1 MAEVAIATEVVVESV
16 NLRLAREVGILA
28 GRLAQLLDRL
38 PVRDEPAVDG
48 RSFLWS
54 LYESVSPGR
63 PAADWDESSPARGP
77 VHPPHPVDNLVS
89 GLGLS
94 RIELDLILLAGMADE
109 HEGLSALFRVLHPA
123 GEPRPTAGLAVQL
136 FTRQADEREQLRALL
151 TGGPAVT
158 SGLLGLAGDGP
169 FFERS
174 LVLAEGVWP
183 VLHGLDVWP
192 EVTGRQVSSAVTSG
206 LEDWF
211 HEPAVVR
218 VAGALADQALRTL
231 LFLAESEAIAVNRA
245 SALADHA
252 GVDTV
257 CLAPAVLDAMVE
269 RLISLHASIRRIV
282 PIVCVPPAQAPD
294 RRPVASFERHPGP
307 VVLCG
312 RPGMVAVREGRPL
325 LALEVDHLPVS
336 ERRRMWAQLLPELV
350 AEAPVLAARYV
361 VEPGAAA
368 TAAEDA
374 RSMWALDHSG
384 PEGAALV
391 SSFRARAEVSVSG
404 GVKLRRPAAGW
415 SQLVLAPDRLAQL
428 REAVDRLRY
437 QSMVLDD
444 WQFLAGRPGAR
455 GVRML
460 FAGPPGTGKTLSAE
474 VIARTIGV
482 DLLVVDISRVVSKW
496 IGETEKNLAEVFDAA
511 ERAQMVLFFD
521 EADALFGKRTE
532 VSDAH
537 DRYANLE
544 TAYLLAR
551 LERCEG
557 MVILATNFRQN
568 VDPAFI
574 RRLEFV
580 VEFDEPGP
588 REREALWRCHLPEE
602 APLDDGVSLVQLA
615 NLYPVVGGVIR
626 NAAVAAAFTAAAEG
640 SRITITHLV
649 RAVRREY
656 EKSGRPFP
664 GTPFGVTA
672 P

>member
-1 MAEVAIATEVVVESV
+1 MPELASASAQVVDSI
-16 NLRLAREVGILA
+16 NLRLAREVAIMA
-28 GRLAQLLDRL
+28 GRLAELLDRL
-38 PVRDEPAVDG
+38 PVRDEPSIDG

-54 LYESVSPGR
+54 LYESMSSGR
-63 PAADWDESSPARGP
+63 PVDDWEEGPLDRGPAR
-77 VHPPHPVDNLVS
+77 PPHPLDNLVS
-89 GLGLS
+89 GVGLS
-94 RIELDLILLAGMADE
+94 RVELELVLLAGMADE

-123 GEPRPTAGLAVQL
+123 GEPRPTVGLAVQL
-136 FTRQADEREQLRALL
+136 FARPGNEREWLRAQIV
-151 TGGPAVT
+151 GGPAVT
-158 SGLLGLAGDGP
+158 SGLLVLAGEGP

-174 LVLAEGVWP
+174 LLLAEGVWV

-192 EVTGRQVSSAVTSG
+192 DATGWQSSRAVTSG

-211 HEPAVVR
+211 EESTVVR
-218 VAGALADQALRTL
+218 VARALADPAPRTV
-231 LFLAESEAIAVNRA
+231 LFLADNEMTAANRVA
-245 SALADHA
+245 ALAEHA
-252 GVDTV
+252 GVAAV
-257 CLAPAVLDAMVE
+257 CLAPATLDEPTE
-269 RLISLHASIRRIV
+269 RLISLHALLRRMV
-282 PIVCVPPAQAPD
+282 PIICVPALQAPQ
-294 RRPVASFERHPGP
+294 RQPATAFNHHPGP

-312 RPGMVAVREGRPL
+312 RPGTVAVRERRPL
-325 LALEVDHLPVS
+325 LALEVEHLPVG
-336 ERRRMWAQLLPELV
+336 ERRRMWAELLPEL
-350 AEAPVLAARYV
+350 ADHAPELAARYL

-368 TAAEDA
+368 TAAKDA
-374 RSMWALDHSG
+374 RSTWALDAG
-384 PEGAALV
+384 GADGGALV

-415 SQLVLAPDRLAQL
+415 SHLVLPPDRLVQL
-428 REAVDRLRY
+428 REAVDRLRL

-444 WQFLAGRPGAR
+444 WQFLAGRLGAR

-580 VEFDEPGP
+580 VEFEEPGP
-588 REREALWRCHLPEE
+588 REREALWRCHLPQE
-602 APLDDGVSLVQLA
+602 APLDRDISLAELA
-615 NLYPVVGGVIR
+615 SLYPVVGGVIR
-626 NAAVAAAFTAAAEG
+626 NAAVAAAFMAAAEG
-640 SRITITHLV
+640 SSITTKHLV
-649 RAVRREY
+649 RAMRREY